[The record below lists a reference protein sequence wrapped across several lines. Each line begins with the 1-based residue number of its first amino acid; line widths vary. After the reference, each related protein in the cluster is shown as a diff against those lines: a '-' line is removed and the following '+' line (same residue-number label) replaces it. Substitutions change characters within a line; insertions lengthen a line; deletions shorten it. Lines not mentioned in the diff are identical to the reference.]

1 MPDVQTPPRI
11 FAGQIFFDR
20 HRFIHFFHSLMK
32 TKDLIKFIL
41 PKIELVSAKK
51 LKPAKWNPRIIT
63 DKRFAKLVEAIKD
76 DPQFMTLRPIL
87 ASKNGTIYAG
97 NMRFRALQ
105 EIGIEDVPCVITD
118 IPEKLAKLR
127 SLKDNNHFGEY
138 QMDELASLVV
148 EFQPMQIELTAMP
161 DIIMRQIEGSEKDHS
176 ATNKEEDVTFTA
188 NSLEHECPK
197 CGFKFSEK
205 E

>member
-1 MPDVQTPPRI
+1 
-11 FAGQIFFDR
+11 
-20 HRFIHFFHSLMK
+20 MK
-32 TKDLIKFIL
+32 NVDAIKFLL

-63 DKRFAKLVEAIKD
+63 DKKFAKLVEAIKA

-105 EIGIEDVPCVITD
+105 EIGCEDVPCIFTD
-118 IPEKLAKLR
+118 IPEKMAKLR
-127 SLKDNNHFGEY
+127 SLTDNNHFGEY

-148 EFQPMQIELTAMP
+148 EFETVQIELTAMP
-161 DIIMRQIEGSEKDHS
+161 DIIMRQIEGADKDPS
-176 ATNKEEDVTFTA
+176 AQNKEEDVAFTA
-188 NSLEHECPK
+188 NSLEHKCPK
-197 CGFKFSEK
+197 CGFQFSDK

>member
-1 MPDVQTPPRI
+1 MSKD
-11 FAGQIFFDR
+11 QITFK
-20 HRFIHFFHSLMK
+20 M
-32 TKDLIKFIL
+32 
-41 PKIELVSAKK
+41 PKIELVPAAK

-63 DKRFAKLVEAIKD
+63 DKKFTKLVEAIRQ
-76 DPQFMTLRPIL
+76 DPDFMALRPIL

-105 EIGIEDVPCVITD
+105 EIGVKDVPCIFTD

-138 QMDELASLVV
+138 QMDELAALVV
-148 EFQPMQIELTAMP
+148 EFKPVEIEMTAMP
-161 DIIMRQIEGSEKDHS
+161 DIIMRQIEGADADPS
-176 ATNKEEDVTFTA
+176 AKNTEEDVSFTA
-188 NSLEHECPK
+188 NKLEHECPK
-197 CGFKFSEK
+197 CGFKFSDK